1 MAPGVGDP
9 PKGGCVGPRALRSC
23 TTPDSPCPARA
34 NQRSPHREGALRWR
48 PGPLRAPP
56 ARADHAV
63 PAGAA
68 ACSEF
73 LRPVRRGRRCQA
85 AAIRPR
91 RVRRLPGMRHPGP
104 RLLAPALRGLR
115 PRQAAGLQ
123 LQAPWLLPLVRGSA
137 HVADRG
143 ASGGPRHPPCAGAPV
158 GAVAAD
164 PAAPAAGRTAP
175 AGDAGA
181 AGGASCDHAP
191 SARPGWAQGRGSRQ
205 RRRHADPAFWVGG
218 QPQHTSA
225 LPGAGRGVPVRR
237 RRRAGVRPSRCA
249 HRRRTARAAAHGHRP
264 ADEDAHA
271 PGRAGRGDGADLA
284 GRAGRRR
291 GRSAHPAATAGG
303 SHHLPHRLRAA
314 RRAEG
319 LDAARR
325 DGALWSGARA
335 SVLRHRRQ
343 Q

>member
-1 MAPGVGDP
+1 M
-9 PKGGCVGPRALRSC
+9 R
-23 TTPDSPCPARA
+23 CP
-34 NQRSPHREGALRWR
+34 
-48 PGPLRAPP
+48 
-56 ARADHAV
+56 
-63 PAGAA
+63 
-68 ACSEF
+68 
-73 LRPVRRGRRCQA
+73 
-85 AAIRPR
+85 
-91 RVRRLPGMRHPGP
+91 
-104 RLLAPALRGLR
+104 
-115 PRQAAGLQ
+115 
-123 LQAPWLLPLVRGSA
+123 A
-137 HVADRG
+137 HVADRRPPGG
-143 ASGGPRHPPCAGAPV
+143 ARHPARAGAPV
-158 GAVAAD
+158 GALAAD
-164 PAAPAAGRTAP
+164 PAAIAAGRAAR
-175 AGDAGA
+175 AGHAGA
-181 AGGASCDHAP
+181 AGGAARGHAVP
-191 SARPGWAQGRGSRQ
+191 AGWRWTQWRRGPG

-218 QPQHTSA
+218 QPQHPPA
-225 LPGAGRGVPVRR
+225 LPGAGRGVPVRCR
-237 RRRAGVRPSRCA
+237 WRAGVRPSRCA

-291 GRSAHPAATAGG
+291 GRSAHAAATAGG